1 MKISN
6 LLWLSLAV
14 AAPASGSA
22 GLFGL
27 WGSDQKEAEET
38 APIITNKTIHSMI
51 NDERRFV
58 LYNSR
63 KLTGECLEVC
73 VTPRAA
79 ETMEPTT
86 SPSLSPTKSQT
97 KSPTEEP
104 ISEGSE
110 PPLDCDSLGNLGA
123 GFSEATDYDGECY
136 PHITSLDTNNLA
148 GHDDS
153 VAVFVGGDF
162 VGNVGAEVEGK
173 MVTLGDLTV
182 GSSGPGNFVSVGLGS
197 QVIPTAGTDC
207 IVVGGNIE
215 TMRDIQV
222 YNQNPSWMHC
232 DIVYGGNAVNPEK
245 WKTFGEVRHE
255 PNYDLSFYEKMMYV
269 WKKKSEYWKTLPST
283 GSVYKEWS
291 TTYYDCTDSDEIQV
305 FNIHPNNYEVIGQ
318 PGSMDGIIFSNNCQ
332 GKTILVNVHGSGE
345 ISFNAAAMHWKND
358 QDDLQKGYNAGGF
371 PTCMTE
377 SMMWN
382 FPDASLV
389 DIGGDCCTSEFH
401 GSILAQGNVKMT
413 TSGQSGRTIVLG
425 DLTQEHGGSEFHSYQ
440 YNPPISLPDPD
451 DICEIPEGGAAA
463 LTSIVYPTMQ
473 PTNEPTFPQ
482 GLCVRIPNEELPDDA
497 DWQTTDAKCAKC
509 HPDNNGGPHK
519 WYPCNKDPPLC
530 KGNCVF
536 NLPEGGDAAPESIAN
551 PTMQPTNEPTF
562 PEGQC
567 VRIPNEELP
576 DDADWQ
582 TTDAKCAKC
591 HPDNNGGPHKW
602 YPCNK
607 DPPLCK
613 GNCVFNLPEGGDAA
627 PESIAN
633 PTMQPTNE
641 PTFPEGQCVRIPNEE
656 LPDDA

>member
-1 MKISN
+1 
-6 LLWLSLAV
+6 
-14 AAPASGSA
+14 
-22 GLFGL
+22 
-27 WGSDQKEAEET
+27 
-38 APIITNKTIHSMI
+38 
-51 NDERRFV
+51 
-58 LYNSR
+58 
-63 KLTGECLEVC
+63 
-73 VTPRAA
+73 
-79 ETMEPTT
+79 
-86 SPSLSPTKSQT
+86 
-97 KSPTEEP
+97 
-104 ISEGSE
+104 
-110 PPLDCDSLGNLGA
+110 
-123 GFSEATDYDGECY
+123 
-136 PHITSLDTNNLA
+136 
-148 GHDDS
+148 
-153 VAVFVGGDF
+153 
-162 VGNVGAEVEGK
+162 
-173 MVTLGDLTV
+173 
-182 GSSGPGNFVSVGLGS
+182 
-197 QVIPTAGTDC
+197 
-207 IVVGGNIE
+207 
-215 TMRDIQV
+215 
-222 YNQNPSWMHC
+222 MHC

-283 GSVYKEWS
+283 GSVYKEWT

-345 ISFNAAAMHWKND
+345 ISFNAAAMDWKND

-463 LTSIVYPTMQ
+463 LESIAFPTMQPTNEPTAIPTMQPTNEPTAIPTMQPTNEPTAIPTMQPTNEPTANPTMQ

-497 DWQTTDAKCAKC
+497 DWQTTDAECAKC
-509 HPDNNGGPHK
+509 HPDNDGGPHK

-536 NLPEGGDAAPESIAN
+536 NLS
-551 PTMQPTNEPTF
+551 
-562 PEGQC
+562 
-567 VRIPNEELP
+567 
-576 DDADWQ
+576 
-582 TTDAKCAKC
+582 
-591 HPDNNGGPHKW
+591 
-602 YPCNK
+602 
-607 DPPLCK
+607 
-613 GNCVFNLPEGGDAA
+613 
-627 PESIAN
+627 
-633 PTMQPTNE
+633 
-641 PTFPEGQCVRIPNEE
+641 
-656 LPDDA
+656 